1 MPDANA
7 YGQPVGDLLPD
18 WTPPPPPPHETLTGR
33 WATLEPLDAARHGA
47 DLWDAARAETD
58 GSRWT
63 YLPVGPFTDETAF
76 RAQLETQAESRDPLY
91 FAIRS
96 AATGRAEGFCSLL
109 RITPAAGSIEVGFIW
124 YGPRLARSP
133 AATETQYLLA
143 RRVFGLGYR
152 RHEWKCDAFNA
163 PSRAAAMRYGF
174 SYEGLFR
181 QAVVVKGRNRDTA
194 WYAMTDGDWA
204 ALAPVYE
211 AWLDPANFDAQGG
224 QKQALS
230 ALTAPLLS
238 ARG

>member
-1 MPDANA
+1 MPETNA
-7 YGQPVGDLLPD
+7 HGQPVGDLLPG
-18 WTPPPPPPHETLTGR
+18 WTPPPFPPHETLAGR
-33 WATLEPLDAARHGA
+33 FVTLEPLSLARHGA
-47 DLWDAARAETD
+47 DLWDAARTEED

-63 YLPVGPFTDETAF
+63 YLPVGPFTEEAAF
-76 RAQLETQAESRDPLY
+76 LAQIGTQAESRDPLY

-133 AATETQYLLA
+133 AATEAQFLLA
-143 RRVFGLGYR
+143 EFVFGLGYR

-204 ALAPVYE
+204 ALRPAYA
-211 AWLDPANFDAQGG
+211 AWLAPENFDAEGR

-230 ALTAPLLS
+230 ALTGPLLK